1 MGPSYTALGT
11 KQGPEGLRG
20 AKHGGQG
27 LGWSRL
33 WLGAGMQWGST
44 QHKQLL
50 LPLLSSPL
58 RVTRRS
64 PRFCCQSIFDSSA
77 NLTLFSSL

>member
-33 WLGAGMQWGST
+33 WLGAGVQ
-44 QHKQLL
+44 
-50 LPLLSSPL
+50 
-58 RVTRRS
+58 
-64 PRFCCQSIFDSSA
+64 
-77 NLTLFSSL
+77 